1 MNKTLSGRLRELSLK
16 TKKKSIWV
24 LPKVVVVAYGSG
36 RLRGLFI
43 TKFKSQFKRGL
54 RKVLVSRAGRL
65 REWSQGERRPYYQ
78 GRRHLSYIKL

>member
-1 MNKTLSGRLRELSLK
+1 MNKTLSGRLRQLSLK

-24 LPKVVVVAYGSG
+24 LPKVVVV
-36 RLRGLFI
+36 GLFI

>member
-24 LPKVVVVAYGSG
+24 LPKVVVVV
-36 RLRGLFI
+36 LFI

-54 RKVLVSRAGRL
+54 RKVLVSTAGRI